1 MRQQNLTH
9 LNNIFLL
16 DAKVVFCT
24 TFAVTHPNSFDISP
38 DCGVEAADGV
48 SCQVRCLPHSPRA
61 VPQPVD
67 GDGEVLRPEV
77 GGGTNITFCGGFRVD
92 NGHLACIEL

>member
-9 LNNIFLL
+9 LNNIIVL
-16 DAKVVFCT
+16 DAEVVFCT

-38 DCGVEAADGV
+38 DCGVQAADAVGV
-48 SCQVRCLPHSPRA
+48 QVRGGPHSPRA

-67 GDGEVLRPEV
+67 RDGEGDSEV
-77 GGGTNITFCGGFRVD
+77 GRRAYFTVWYKFRVD
-92 NGHLACIEL
+92 NCHLA